1 MTEAMRLPGAKLRR
15 RRLEHWKMLLFW
27 PVYGLAFYTL
37 EWVLPQDYYQPM
49 YHPLDE
55 RIPFNEWFVI
65 PYVFW
70 YIYMVGSVAYTFFR
84 DKAAFRQMMHFY
96 MIVFGVSTVVFF
108 LYPTCQNFRPAV
120 FPRDNVLTRTMG
132 LLYSTDTNTNV
143 CPSLHVSG
151 AIGAALGFV
160 ATKGFSTRGWKI
172 INALIAASICA
183 STVFV
188 KQHSVIDV
196 FWGLVLSAAAWR
208 IAFRRQRLN
217 AEF

>member
-1 MTEAMRLPGAKLRR
+1 MTEAMRLPTGMRR
-15 RRLEHWKMLLFW
+15 REMDNWKLLLFW

-37 EWVLPQDYYQPM
+37 EWVFPRAYYRPM

-55 RIPFNEWFVI
+55 LIPFNEWFVI

-70 YIYMVGSVAYTFFR
+70 YIYMVGSVAWTFFR

-96 MIVFGVSTVVFF
+96 MIVFGVSTVMFF

-120 FPRDNVLTRTMG
+120 FPRDNLLTRTMG
-132 LLYSTDTNTNV
+132 LLYSMDTNTNV

-151 AIGAALGFV
+151 SIGAALGFV
-160 ATKGFSTRGWKI
+160 ATKRFSTRGWKI
-172 INALIAASICA
+172 INTLIAASICA

-196 FWGLVLSAAAWR
+196 FWGLVLSWGAWR
-208 IAFRRQRLN
+208 LAFRRN
-217 AEF
+217 SAAA

>member
-1 MTEAMRLPGAKLRR
+1 MTEAMRLPGAKMRR
-15 RRLEHWKMLLFW
+15 REMDNWKLLLFW
-27 PVYGLAFYTL
+27 PVYGLAFYSL
-37 EWVLPQDYYQPM
+37 EWVFPQEYYQPM

-55 RIPFNEWFVI
+55 LIPFNEWFVI

-70 YIYMVGSVAYTFFR
+70 YIYMAGSVAYTFFR
-84 DKAAFRQMMHFY
+84 DKEAFRQMMHFY

-120 FPRDNVLTRTMG
+120 FPRENILTRTMG
-132 LLYSTDTNTNV
+132 LLYSMDTNTNV

-151 AIGAALGFV
+151 GIGAALGFV
-160 ATKGFSTRGWKI
+160 ATKRFSTRGWKI
-172 INALIAASICA
+172 INTLIAASICA

-196 FWGLVLSAAAWR
+196 FWGLVLSWGAWR
-208 IAFRRQRLN
+208 LAFRIPMKKD
-217 AEF
+217 E